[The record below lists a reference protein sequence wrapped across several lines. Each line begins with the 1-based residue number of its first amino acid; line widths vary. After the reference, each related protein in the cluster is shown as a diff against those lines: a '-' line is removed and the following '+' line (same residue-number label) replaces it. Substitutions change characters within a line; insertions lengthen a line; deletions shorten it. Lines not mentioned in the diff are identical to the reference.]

1 MGISSS
7 ALLVDASISVWTAN
21 KLDKAATSKVLMDN
35 NVTANN
41 GAQVRKNLM
50 AGTSLLKDISD
61 FAAQTRLWHNKQT
74 LAWMDRGAR
83 LVPTSSFIDYK
94 QEMSR
99 REAKFWGMVDKFVNE
114 YPNFVQISKNH
125 LGTLAKDDDYPTTD
139 EIRNKFAFSVVF
151 TPVPESGDFRV
162 DVAQEDL
169 KELKEQYESSFDNR
183 VKDAMKEAWDRLHDL
198 IKGMSDKL
206 RDEESADGTEVKKR
220 YHGSLITNA
229 TELCAMLTHLNIT
242 KDPQLESARQ
252 DLERAM
258 YGVDIDDI
266 KESVH
271 TRRDVKTKLD
281 NILNQYS
288 W

>member
-7 ALLVDASISVWTAN
+7 ALLVDTSISVWTAN

-139 EIRNKFAFSVVF
+139 EIRNKFAFSIVF

-281 NILNQYS
+281 NILDQYS